1 MRMGLRVMIAVGVVA
16 SLLSLASW
24 YLSPARIEP
33 VESDNV
39 TDQRRSLIQWPAEKG
54 AGPSVDSPIRFTS
67 VGKAAGIDC
76 TYYGGPSPQ
85 HFMTEQNGGGVA
97 LFDFDQ
103 DGWLDIFF
111 TNGSHFERPAE
122 QVGPTASQ
130 RLYRNVTGTG
140 DGEMRFEDVTATAGL
155 MAFGFGMGCAAGDY
169 DNDGYP
175 DLFVCEYGRQR
186 LWRNRGDG
194 TFDDVTQPAGV
205 ADSLWSASAAF
216 GDLDGDGNLDLY
228 VANYVQ
234 WSPDEPACYTQ
245 HRPPIH
251 ISCGPLGR
259 KGQPDRLYHNRGDGG
274 FDEVG
279 EAAGIAIPDGKGL
292 DVVLAD
298 FDGDRKLD
306 IYVANDTVENY
317 LFLNRGAMKFEEVGV
332 SRGVAVAAEGTAMSG
347 MGIACADY
355 NGDGQFDLSVTN
367 FENEVNSFFENLGDA
382 AFRPMNSQL
391 GLNPVSRPM
400 LGFGTVLADFD
411 LDHYPDLLVANG
423 HVWDLRPLA
432 MGHAYEMPAQV
443 LWNDRGRRF
452 RDVSQQA
459 GDYFRQKWI
468 GRAVAMGD
476 LDNDGDTDL
485 VVTQLGQPHSVL
497 RNDSRRA
504 SRGIRLRLIGT
515 TASRDALGARVEC
528 HIAGRAWTLLV
539 PAGGGYQASSD
550 SRLLVA
556 VDDGTKFDQLRVVW
570 STGRE
575 EFWKPINPG
584 SEIILIEGRTQGV
597 MTKSNP
603 H

>member
-1 MRMGLRVMIAVGVVA
+1 MRIGLRILILVCVLTLLALA
-16 SLLSLASW
+16 FWTRSLG
-24 YLSPARIEP
+24 RIEP
-33 VESDNV
+33 VASDKLA
-39 TDQRRSLIQWPAEKG
+39 DQRRLIAQWPTEKQADSTAE
-54 AGPSVDSPIRFTS
+54 SPIRFTS
-67 VGKAAGIDC
+67 VGKEVGIDF

-130 RLYRNVTGTG
+130 RLYRNVTGAG

-155 MAFGFGMGCAAGDY
+155 TAFGFGMGCAAGDY

-186 LWRNRGDG
+186 LWHNRGDG
-194 TFDDVTQPAGV
+194 TFDDVTPSAGV
-205 ADSLWSASAAF
+205 ADSQWSASAAF

-234 WSPDEPACYTQ
+234 WSPHEPACYTQ

-259 KGQPDRLYHNRGDGG
+259 KGEPDRLYHNRGDGG
-274 FDEVG
+274 FGEVG
-279 EAAGIAIPDGKGL
+279 EAAGIAIPNGKGL

-317 LFLNRGAMKFEEVGV
+317 LFLNRGSMAFEEVGV

-355 NGDGQFDLSVTN
+355 NGDGHFDLSVTN

-382 AFRPMNSQL
+382 AFRPVNSQL
-391 GLNPVSRPM
+391 GLNAVSRPM

-411 LDHYPDLLVANG
+411 LDHYPDLFVANG
-423 HVWDLRPLA
+423 HVWDLRPLG

-443 LWNDRGRRF
+443 LWNKRGRRF
-452 RDVSQQA
+452 LDVSQAA
-459 GDYFRQKWI
+459 GNYFRQKWI
-468 GRAVAMGD
+468 GRAVATGD

-485 VVTQLGQPHSVL
+485 VVTQLGRSHTVL
-497 RNDSRRA
+497 RNDSRRTNR
-504 SRGIRLRLIGT
+504 SVRLRLIGT
-515 TASRDALGARVEC
+515 TASRDALGARVEY
-528 HIAGRAWTLLV
+528 HFGRRTWTLLV

-550 SRLLVA
+550 SRLLLA
-556 VDDGTKFDQLRVVW
+556 WDHQHSLEELRVVW

-575 EFWKPINPG
+575 QIWKLTNHG
-584 SEIILIEGRTQGV
+584 SEIVLIESHSREATSGS
-597 MTKSNP
+597 K
-603 H
+603 

>member
-1 MRMGLRVMIAVGVVA
+1 MRSGLRLLLFCGGTIVVLLAFAWWHSQSNVHVEAV
-16 SLLSLASW
+16 
-24 YLSPARIEP
+24 PARSPIALP
-33 VESDNV
+33 LGAV
-39 TDQRRSLIQWPAEKG
+39 TDA
-54 AGPSVDSPIRFTS
+54 AGDSPIRFTS
-67 VGKAAGIDC
+67 VAKDAGIDF

-103 DGWLDIFF
+103 DGWLDVFF

-122 QVGPTASQ
+122 QVGPAASQ

-140 DGEMRFEDVTATAGL
+140 DGTLRFEDVTESAGL
-155 MAFGFGMGCAAGDY
+155 TAFGFGMGCAAGDY
-169 DNDGYP
+169 DNDGFP

-186 LWRNRGDG
+186 LWHNRGDG
-194 TFDDVTQPAGV
+194 TFDDVTPLAGV
-205 ADSLWSASAAF
+205 SDTLWAASAAF

-228 VANYVQ
+228 VANYVT

-245 HRPPIH
+245 HQPPIH

-259 KGQPDRLYHNRGDGG
+259 QGQPDRLYRNLGDGRL
-274 FDEVG
+274 DEVG
-279 EAAGIAIPDGKGL
+279 EAAGIALPHGKGL

-306 IYVANDTVENY
+306 IYVANDTVENF
-317 LFLNRGAMKFEEVGV
+317 LFLNRGEMTFEEVGV
-332 SRGVAVAAEGTAMSG
+332 SRGVAVSAEGTAMSG

-355 NGDGQFDLSVTN
+355 NGDGHVDLSVTN

-382 AFRPMNSQL
+382 HFRPVNSQL

-411 LDHYPDLLVANG
+411 LDRFPDLFVANG
-423 HVWDLRPLA
+423 HVWDLRPLG

-443 LWNDRGRRF
+443 LRNDRGRRF
-452 RDVSQQA
+452 QDVTRNA
-459 GDYFRQKWI
+459 GDYFRQKWL
-468 GRAVAMGD
+468 GRAVATGD
-476 LDNDGDTDL
+476 LDNDGDTDV

-504 SRGIRLRLIGT
+504 NRGVRLRLIGT
-515 TASRDALGARVEC
+515 TDSRDALGARVDC
-528 HIAGRAWTLLV
+528 RIAGQVWTLLV

-550 SRLLVA
+550 SRVMLA
-556 VDDGTKFDQLRVVW
+556 VDQEQQIDEVRVTWPSGRTNVW
-570 STGRE
+570 KTISLD
-575 EFWKPINPG
+575 
-584 SEIILIEGRTQGV
+584 SEILLIESHCPVGQAF
-597 MTKSNP
+597 
-603 H
+603 

>member
-1 MRMGLRVMIAVGVVA
+1 MRRGFRILIGGGLLLVLLACVAWRLRPTRSDPVVVSHPPIRLPTGSA
-16 SLLSLASW
+16 
-24 YLSPARIEP
+24 
-33 VESDNV
+33 
-39 TDQRRSLIQWPAEKG
+39 
-54 AGPSVDSPIRFTS
+54 VDSAIRFTS
-67 VGKAAGIDC
+67 VGQAAGIDF

-122 QVGPTASQ
+122 RAGPTASQ

-140 DGEMRFEDVTATAGL
+140 NGALRFEEVTATSGL
-155 MAFGFGMGCAAGDY
+155 LAFGFGMGCSVGDY
-169 DNDGYP
+169 DNDGFP

-186 LWRNRGDG
+186 LWHNRGDG
-194 TFDDVTQPAGV
+194 SFDDVTHSAGV
-205 ADSLWSASAAF
+205 SDTLWSASAAF

-228 VANYVQ
+228 VANYVE

-245 HRPPIH
+245 HQPPIP

-259 KGQPDRLYHNRGDGG
+259 QGQPDRLYHNQGDGG
-274 FDEVG
+274 FHEVG
-279 EAAGIAIPDGKGL
+279 DAAGIAIPQGKGL

-298 FDGDRKLD
+298 LDGDRKLD
-306 IYVANDTVENY
+306 IYVANDTVENF

-355 NGDGQFDLSVTN
+355 NGDGHLDLCVTN

-382 AFRPMNSQL
+382 SFRPVNSHL

-400 LGFGTVLADFD
+400 LGFGAVLADFD
-411 LDHYPDLLVANG
+411 LDHYPDLFVANG
-423 HVWDLRPLA
+423 HVWDLRPLR

-443 LWNDRGRRF
+443 LRNDHGRRF
-452 RDVSQQA
+452 HDVSQSA
-459 GDYFRQKWI
+459 GDYFHQKWL
-468 GRAVAMGD
+468 GRAVATGD

-497 RNDSRRA
+497 RNDSRRK
-504 SRGIRLRLIGT
+504 SHSVRLRLIGT
-515 TASRDALGARVEC
+515 TASRDALGARVEY
-528 HIAGRAWTLLV
+528 HVAGQIWTQLV

-550 SRLLVA
+550 PRLMLA
-556 VDDGTKFDQLRVVW
+556 IDKGQTIDQLRVVW
-570 STGRE
+570 PTGRE
-575 EFWKPINPG
+575 EVGRAIPSG
-584 SEIILIEGRTQGV
+584 SERIFVEGR
-597 MTKSNP
+597 
-603 H
+603 